1 MRKKVKCV
9 LKKNNTR
16 VQETG
21 IENCW
26 CKKFWD
32 FDGKYWRNQSPPF
45 CWGHPWEVRWAYLGE
60 KEFQLFQFFILDNQN
75 YSSLLEVEGA
85 LVQSSRTEKD
95 CTRVDNNLSVIS
107 VVRTKESVRNIR
119 TKESV
124 RNILKWILLS
134 LWEGISVWKQVT

>member
-1 MRKKVKCV
+1 MENIDETNLLLFVGGIRERYGGLILVRK
-9 LKKNNTR
+9 
-16 VQETG
+16 G
-21 IENCW
+21 
-26 CKKFWD
+26 
-32 FDGKYWRNQSPPF
+32 
-45 CWGHPWEVRWAYLGE
+45 
-60 KEFQLFQFFILDNQN
+60 FQLFQFFILDNQN

-85 LVQSSRTEKD
+85 LVQSSLTEKD

-134 LWEGISVWKQVT
+134 L